1 MKRKIAIIL
10 CAALGIMTLSSC
22 GKKEAEK
29 PEAEKPAVTEEAE
42 EEENAE
48 GTSQENAIMLTLGEE
63 VTGTIDDGSYVWYA
77 FTTDNTLG
85 TTYNITFVNATPE
98 TNALQGSLIDDA
110 GTELNSDTSDND
122 GTAATINTNQLEADT
137 TYYVRLN
144 PTETDSLDYTLTVE
158 SLGDGTAA
166 GQVGTAG
173 SLSGDEIVP
182 GSSQADAV
190 LVPLGTK
197 VFGTMKSDTY
207 SWFAFTTGDVAE
219 TTYNITLINATP
231 GTDTLFG
238 TLCDEY
244 GEELGEA
251 RAESDGTPDT
261 IRAEE
266 LEPDTT
272 YYVRLKMTTY
282 DPQIVDYSLVVKDPN
297 EKTTAYRTEGS
308 LSEAKGTSVAEDG
321 SAEAGTNPDNAAILP
336 IGTQIAGTMDSD
348 AYAWFGFTT
357 GETQGAAYKI
367 TLVNTTAG
375 SERIFGTLCNEY
387 GEELGKVRAESDG
400 TPDTISVED
409 LEPDTTY
416 YIRLNMHTYDAQTV
430 SYTLGV
436 KSPEEKKTENTY
448 VFETP
453 FEINETQVQF
463 VPDQAEFLDEAKAK
477 EVLKPVAE
485 AILAAPDHSV
495 LIAGTTATDG
505 DQASSVV
512 LSEKRAEA
520 VKELLTDT
528 YNVPES
534 QLETIG
540 LGYELD
546 PFERGKDIDGNGNFV
561 ESEAKK
567 NRRVVILDIDD
578 PIAQELLK
586 NNK

>member
-42 EEENAE
+42 EEKIEE

-63 VTGTIDDGSYVWYA
+63 VTGTIEEGASVWYA
-77 FTTDNTLG
+77 FSTDNTVG

-98 TNALQGSLIDDA
+98 TNTLQGSLIDESGA
-110 GTELNSDTSDND
+110 ELNSDTSGND
-122 GTAATINTNQLEADT
+122 GTAATISTNQLEADT

-144 PTETDSLDYTLTVE
+144 SAETDALDYSLTVE
-158 SLGDGTAA
+158 SLGDGTDA

-173 SLSGDEIVP
+173 SLSGDEVVP

-197 VFGTMKSDTY
+197 VFGTMKNDAY
-207 SWFAFTTGDVAE
+207 SWFAFTTGDAAG
-219 TTYNITLINATP
+219 TPYNITLINATP
-231 GTDTLFG
+231 GADTLYG
-238 TLCDEY
+238 TLIDEY
-244 GEELGEA
+244 GEELGKVY
-251 RAESDGTPDT
+251 AENNGTPVT
-261 IRAEE
+261 ISTEN

-272 YYVRLKMTTY
+272 YYVRLGMRTS
-282 DPQIVDYSLVVKDPN
+282 DFQIVDYSLIVKNPD
-297 EKTTAYRTEGS
+297 EKITSYRTEGS
-308 LSEAKGTSVAEDG
+308 FSEARGTSVAEDG

-336 IGTQIAGTMDSD
+336 IGTQISGTMDND
-348 AYAWFGFTT
+348 AHAWYGFTT
-357 GETQGAAYKI
+357 GEKEGAVYKI
-367 TLVNTTAG
+367 TFVNTTAG
-375 SERIFGTLCNEY
+375 SDTIYGMLYNEY
-387 GEELGKVRAESDG
+387 GKQLGKVYVENDG
-400 TPDTISVED
+400 TPATISAEN
-409 LEPDTTY
+409 LAPDTTY
-416 YIRLNMHTYDAQTV
+416 YIHLEMRTHDAQTV

-463 VPDQAEFLDEAKAK
+463 VPDQAVFLDEAKAK

>member
-42 EEENAE
+42 EEEIEE

-63 VTGTIDDGSYVWYA
+63 VTGTIEEGASVWYA
-77 FTTDNTLG
+77 FSTDNTVG

-98 TNALQGSLIDDA
+98 TNTLQGSLIDESGA
-110 GTELNSDTSDND
+110 ELNSDTSGND
-122 GTAATINTNQLEADT
+122 GTAATISTNQLEADT

-144 PTETDSLDYTLTVE
+144 PAETDALDYSLTVE
-158 SLGDGTAA
+158 SLGDGTDA

-173 SLSGDEIVP
+173 SLSGNEIVP

-197 VFGTMKSDTY
+197 VFGTMKSDSY

-244 GEELGEA
+244 GEEL
-251 RAESDGTPDT
+251 DT

-387 GEELGKVRAESDG
+387 GEELGEVRAESDG

-416 YIRLNMHTYDAQTV
+416 YVRLNMHTYDAQTV
-430 SYTLGV
+430 GYTLGV
-436 KSPEEKKTENTY
+436 KSPEEKKAENTY

-495 LIAGTTATDG
+495 LIAGETCRSG
-505 DQASSVV
+505 
-512 LSEKRAEA
+512 ERAA
-520 VKELLTDT
+520 HRYL
-528 YNVPES
+528 
-534 QLETIG
+534 
-540 LGYELD
+540 
-546 PFERGKDIDGNGNFV
+546 
-561 ESEAKK
+561 
-567 NRRVVILDIDD
+567 
-578 PIAQELLK
+578 
-586 NNK
+586 